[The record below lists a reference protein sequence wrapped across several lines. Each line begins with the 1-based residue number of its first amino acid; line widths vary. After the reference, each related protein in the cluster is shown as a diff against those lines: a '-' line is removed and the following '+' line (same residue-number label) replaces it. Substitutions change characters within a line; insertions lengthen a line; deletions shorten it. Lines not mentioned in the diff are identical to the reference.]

1 MWSVRVH
8 TYTNTHTTECTK
20 AAKATTPS
28 ARCIP
33 GWKVSPCGLSPIC
46 VTVGVRPASHP
57 AVSSQEPTQVT
68 LHQPEH
74 NHLPCCISIQLNHTF
89 IQLLWSFRRNH
100 NGNKKEKKQPSSTFI
115 VHSTMTT
122 SVWLVF
128 PNNNKDSS
136 LGVRMC
142 GKTLKVAWQG
152 NVSILVQQLHWC
164 TLFAL
169 LGNSNSRFQILFPK
183 MSK

>member
-1 MWSVRVH
+1 MLVH

-74 NHLPCCISIQLNHTF
+74 NHLPCCISIQLSHTCSF
-89 IQLLWSFRRNH
+89 NCYGLLEGIIMEIKKKRNNPH
-100 NGNKKEKKQPSSTFI
+100 LLSLCTQP
-115 VHSTMTT
+115 
-122 SVWLVF
+122 
-128 PNNNKDSS
+128 
-136 LGVRMC
+136 
-142 GKTLKVAWQG
+142 
-152 NVSILVQQLHWC
+152 
-164 TLFAL
+164 
-169 LGNSNSRFQILFPK
+169 
-183 MSK
+183 